1 MTRKE
6 ARAVEQHRHR
16 CEVRRVLAMRAE
28 SQFRAQTY
36 LQLVRE
42 RRGNDAAD
50 ILLDTCTKQWEHGN
64 RGEWGV
70 WK

>member
-1 MTRKE
+1 MTPKE
-6 ARAVEQHRHR
+6 TEKHRFR

-28 SQFRAQTY
+28 SQFRAQNY
-36 LQLVRE
+36 LQLVRD

-50 ILLDTCTKQWEHGN
+50 ILLDACTKQWERGN
-64 RGEWGV
+64 RGEKGC